1 MQSSHCV
8 ECIYWLTYKCI
19 HWLSVQMGEPQQ
31 QQFWVSAEVDKMS
44 KAMKEV
50 KEADIQ
56 VVPEEFLDKAKDGST
71 VAKLIKSLNL
81 ASWGGDVSCPSFT
94 LAVPVYRRFFL
105 NLKQN
110 DC

>member
-1 MQSSHCV
+1 
-8 ECIYWLTYKCI
+8 
-19 HWLSVQMGEPQQ
+19 
-31 QQFWVSAEVDKMS
+31 MS

-94 LAVPVYRRFFL
+94 LAVPVYRRFFFF
-105 NLKQN
+105 KSETE
-110 DC
+110 